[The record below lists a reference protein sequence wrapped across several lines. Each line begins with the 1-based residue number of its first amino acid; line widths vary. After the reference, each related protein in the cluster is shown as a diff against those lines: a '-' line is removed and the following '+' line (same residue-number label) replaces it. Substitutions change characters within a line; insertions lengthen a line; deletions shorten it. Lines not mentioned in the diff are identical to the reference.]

1 MGVSQ
6 GRKTSKGTIL
16 MAIVYTDGHS
26 RFFYVIE
33 RYSQDQQD
41 WIRYKN
47 TTGDEFTCLQE
58 AFYFRFQAVEQE

>member
-1 MGVSQ
+1 
-6 GRKTSKGTIL
+6 

-33 RYSQDQQD
+33 RYTQDQQD

-58 AFYFRFQAVEQE
+58 SFYFRFQAVEQE

>member
-1 MGVSQ
+1 
-6 GRKTSKGTIL
+6 

-33 RYSQDQQD
+33 RYKVGQSD

-58 AFYFRFQAVEQE
+58 AFDFRFQATEQE

>member
-1 MGVSQ
+1 
-6 GRKTSKGTIL
+6 

-33 RYSQDQQD
+33 RYIVDHKA
-41 WIRYKN
+41 WVRYKN

-58 AFYFRFQAVEQE
+58 SFDFRFRAVEQE